1 MNEEAKI
8 ISKHNLD
15 LSSIEKL
22 ANDIA
27 NRLNNNVEYGEYS
40 NGKNGHNFISLGTI
54 TKNETGI
61 FSTLYNLQND
71 TNSNYDFVLE
81 LGEEAKLIYKDM
93 ISFIPPWE
101 EQYDTVLKGFLA
113 GTLTQDPFYS
123 VVFDEL
129 CIFGADKVLFAKE
142 SNPETLDIKGNQT
155 WEKYSVDIQKKQES
169 FMVSLIKQ

>member
-15 LSSIEKL
+15 LSSTEKL

-27 NRLNNNVEYGEYS
+27 TRLNSNVEYGEYS
-40 NGKNGHNFISLGTI
+40 KGENGHNFIPLGTI
-54 TKNETGI
+54 TKNESGI

-101 EQYDTVLKGFLA
+101 EQFDTVLKDYLE
-113 GTLTQDPFYS
+113 GTLITDPYYS
-123 VVFDEL
+123 GVFDDL
-129 CIFGADKVLFAKE
+129 RDFGADKVLFVKE
-142 SNPETLDIKGNQT
+142 LNPETLDIKANQT
-155 WEKYSVDIQKKQES
+155 WEQYSADIQEKEES
-169 FMVSLIKQ
+169 FIVALIQ

>member
-15 LSSIEKL
+15 LSSTEKL

-27 NRLNNNVEYGEYS
+27 TRLNSNVEYGEYS
-40 NGKNGHNFISLGTI
+40 KGENGHNFIPLGTI

-93 ISFIPPWE
+93 ISLIPLWE
-101 EQYDTVLKGFLA
+101 EQFDTVLKDYLD
-113 GTLTQDPFYS
+113 GTLTKDPYYS
-123 VVFDEL
+123 GVFDEL
-129 CIFGADKVLFAKE
+129 NNFGADKVLFIKE
-142 SNPETLDIKGNQT
+142 SNPDTLDIKANQT
-155 WEKYSVDIQKKQES
+155 WEQYSVDIQEKEES
-169 FMVSLIKQ
+169 FIVSLIK

>member
-27 NRLNNNVEYGEYS
+27 TRLNSNVEYGEYS
-40 NGKNGHNFISLGTI
+40 KGENGHNFIPLGTI

-61 FSTLYNLQND
+61 LSTLYDLQND

-81 LGEEAKLIYKDM
+81 SGEEAKLIYKDM

-101 EQYDTVLKGFLA
+101 EQFDKVLAHYLD
-113 GTLTQDPFYS
+113 GTLITDPYYS
-123 VVFDEL
+123 GVFDE
-129 CIFGADKVLFAKE
+129 IRNFGADKVLFVKE
-142 SNPETLDIKGNQT
+142 LNPETLDIKANQT
-155 WEKYSVDIQKKQES
+155 WEQYSADIQEKEES
-169 FMVSLIKQ
+169 FIVALM